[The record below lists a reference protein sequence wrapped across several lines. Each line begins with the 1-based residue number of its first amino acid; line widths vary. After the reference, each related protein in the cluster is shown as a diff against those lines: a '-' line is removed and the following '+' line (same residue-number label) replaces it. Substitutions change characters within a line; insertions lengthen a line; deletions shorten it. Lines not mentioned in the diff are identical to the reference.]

1 MFTAANWWRQV
12 NNKITSN
19 IISYFGHRSLFSIQV
34 IIIVLHTYTWL
45 CVQLSIAKWYFCPFR
60 IKQSLVGS
68 LYEIQQQSRCYE
80 MLQFNKKRFKNTTT
94 NNCIVVRVLHL
105 QLELAGSIPAA
116 ERKRQKRK
124 KRERRK
130 GRGIGDDLQNLRT
143 NRRLWLHLP
152 SYDANTYL
160 QDDCGR
166 MLTQRRRKNA
176 SGLPRCRWVNRSI
189 NNIAS
194 STYKTS
200 RQPPN

>member
-19 IISYFGHRSLFSIQV
+19 IISYFGHRSLFSIQA
-34 IIIVLHTYTWL
+34 IITVLHIYTWL

-116 ERKRQKRK
+116 ERRRRKRK
-124 KRERRK
+124 KGKEERKRNR
-130 GRGIGDDLQNLRT
+130 GRPTKFANKSTPVATSAFLWRQYIST
-143 NRRLWLHLP
+143 RRLRPNVNTAKTKKCQWLTTMSL
-152 SYDANTYL
+152 
-160 QDDCGR
+160 G
-166 MLTQRRRKNA
+166 
-176 SGLPRCRWVNRSI
+176 
-189 NNIAS
+189 
-194 STYKTS
+194 
-200 RQPPN
+200 